1 MNHDKQ
7 SSDCIETDSKQE
19 SKVRCEAYPACGV
32 AVDSCLEKIL
42 FAVLENGKFAVADR
56 IGNLGVRKLMG
67 DHWTGVTLAVDFEL
81 RMILEN
87 ELEHCKALDGDH
99 FVETKQ
105 KLEWF
110 QEMAME
116 QIFEFVR
123 LKRFLELRGVLCEVQ
138 KEDNC
143 LSAPGNLERSGDGD
157 DSFSFPDQLRGGMM
171 QSGKVSYYNKAAAL
185 EAIAGKQKGETSVR
199 GGAGGAATTAR
210 KQQIRD
216 ALKEMSNMVNEMPDT
231 QPDTD
236 EDAAMEKT
244 MADMVQLAENWKSR
258 RPSKELMKERL
269 SLLIERLD
277 KSIKVSAVGGRG
289 VVDERPKQSFYDKF
303 PKLHL
308 QSEDDGGKSSGKGKG
323 KNGKGKDPTRT
334 VPRFDLKRVYPS
346 KSITSWHLI
355 LRSLEEGQMPVGE
368 VAICDSVN
376 RVAEIQALA
385 QVHEL
390 DKAITLVAKA
400 EGKESE
406 LSLVNVRPSYFLTKA
421 TWLCHVPLWQQ

>member
-7 SSDCIETDSKQE
+7 SSDCTLSDSKQE
-19 SKVRCEAYPACGV
+19 SKVRYEAYPACGV

-110 QEMAME
+110 QEMVME

-123 LKRFLELRGVLCEVQ
+123 LKRFLELRGVLCEVP

-143 LSAPGNLERSGDGD
+143 LSAPGNLEERTWDGD

-171 QSGKVSYYNKAAAL
+171 QSGKVSYYNKAAVL
-185 EAIAGKQKGETSVR
+185 EAIAGKQKDGTSVR

-216 ALKEMSNMVNEMPDT
+216 ALKEMSNMVNDMPDT

-236 EDAAMEKT
+236 EDAAIEKI

-258 RPSKELMKERL
+258 RPSK
-269 SLLIERLD
+269 
-277 KSIKVSAVGGRG
+277 G
-289 VVDERPKQSFYDKF
+289 
-303 PKLHL
+303 
-308 QSEDDGGKSSGKGKG
+308 
-323 KNGKGKDPTRT
+323 
-334 VPRFDLKRVYPS
+334 
-346 KSITSWHLI
+346 
-355 LRSLEEGQMPVGE
+355 
-368 VAICDSVN
+368 
-376 RVAEIQALA
+376 
-385 QVHEL
+385 
-390 DKAITLVAKA
+390 
-400 EGKESE
+400 
-406 LSLVNVRPSYFLTKA
+406 
-421 TWLCHVPLWQQ
+421 